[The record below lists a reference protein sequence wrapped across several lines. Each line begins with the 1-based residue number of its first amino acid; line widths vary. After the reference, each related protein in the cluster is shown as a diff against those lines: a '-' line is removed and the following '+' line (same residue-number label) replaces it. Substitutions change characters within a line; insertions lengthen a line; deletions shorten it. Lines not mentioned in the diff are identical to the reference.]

1 MVKKIRGSSR
11 SKLKLPSSHV
21 IIVRAALWRRILAFL
36 VDFMIMQLV
45 IIRAFDSIFAK
56 VSAAGATFSEISV
69 YLEANPAIY
78 SQINWA
84 IICIGILTIA
94 YFVIMQ
100 YRFRQ
105 TLGMMMFN
113 IKIESLNKEIGIMQL
128 IVSNLMLLPVFPFLL
143 LWIIDPIY
151 SIFNKNSQRLTQK
164 VVGLYVSEELQTGF
178 NYEK

>member
-1 MVKKIRGSSR
+1 
-11 SKLKLPSSHV
+11 
-21 IIVRAALWRRILAFL
+21 
-36 VDFMIMQLV
+36 
-45 IIRAFDSIFAK
+45 
-56 VSAAGATFSEISV
+56 
-69 YLEANPAIY
+69 
-78 SQINWA
+78 
-84 IICIGILTIA
+84 
-94 YFVIMQ
+94 MQ